1 MTAQPVYT
9 DFDFAYEDAPD
20 LHEILQ
26 GMEDEGP
33 ILPVLFHG
41 EKAFLIRGYEELREA
56 LSDEVHFAS
65 KAFYRKSA
73 EPSMGRNMQSLSG
86 EAHRINRA
94 LVSRSFL
101 PRRVMA
107 YIEGPITEEAIR
119 RVDAL
124 PTDQEVDLMEAFARP
139 FPFSVIARLLG
150 LPVEDEPLFLTWALK
165 IIDWPWDP
173 DGAIR
178 ARDQFT
184 DYLKPLLAQRRVDPA
199 DDVLSIMAT
208 AEVEGMRLEDEE
220 VFSLCRLLFPAG
232 SDTAY
237 KNLGSLL
244 TAILEQP
251 GMRKWALGTDQ
262 ERDDLVQESL
272 RWEPPVAL
280 LPRACSQSTEFHGT
294 RVEAETP
301 MLFGLAAANRDPR
314 VFDRPQQF
322 DPERSNNG
330 QHLSFGHGV
339 HFCLGSHLA
348 RRELETGIRILFERY
363 PDMQLSCEA
372 KIPIQGCVLRGPKE
386 IPVRLVP

>member
-1 MTAQPVYT
+1 MTAQPLYS
-9 DFDFAYEDAPD
+9 DFDFAYEDAPH
-20 LHEILQ
+20 LHEILE
-26 GMEDEGP
+26 GMREEGP
-33 ILPVLFHG
+33 VVPVLFHG
-41 EKAFLIRGYEELREA
+41 EKSFLIRGYDELREA
-56 LSDEVHFAS
+56 FSDEVHFAS

-101 PRRVMA
+101 PRRVLA
-107 YIEGPITEEAIR
+107 YIEGPITEEATR
-119 RVDAL
+119 RVEAL
-124 PTDQEVDLMEAFARP
+124 PSEGEVDLVENFARP

-178 ARDQFT
+178 ARDEFT
-184 DYLKPLLAQRRVDPA
+184 DYLRPLLAQRRIDPA
-199 DDVLSIMAT
+199 DDVLSIIAT
-208 AEVEGMRLEDEE
+208 AEVEGVRLEDEE

-244 TAILEQP
+244 AAILEKP
-251 GMRKWALGTDQ
+251 GMRELARGTDK
-262 ERDDLVQESL
+262 ERDQLVQEGL
-272 RWEPPVAL
+272 RWEPPVSL
-280 LPRACSQSTEFHGT
+280 LPRACSETIDFHGT
-294 RVEAETP
+294 PIEAGTP
-301 MLFGLAAANRDPR
+301 MLFGVAAANRDPR
-314 VFDRPQQF
+314 IFE
-322 DPERSNNG
+322 DPHAFNPHRSNNG

-348 RRELETGIRILFERY
+348 RRELETGIRLLFERY
-363 PDMQLSCEA
+363 PNMELVSETPIEA
-372 KIPIQGCVLRGPKE
+372 HGCVLRGPKE
-386 IPVRLVP
+386 IRVRLEP